1 MLAPSTPMKEER
13 LATSGSVRIACPS
26 ACWCRDIA
34 ASEVSW
40 AATEMPWMMPVSCT
54 GKKPL
59 GMMTA
64 STTVTATVSSAT
76 SRVSGWWRSTTSSQR
91 P

>member
-1 MLAPSTPMKEER
+1 MNELR
-13 LATSGSVRIACPS
+13 LATSGSARITRAS
-26 ACWCRDIA
+26 ACWWRDIA

-40 AATEMPWMMPVSCT
+40 AATEMPWMTPVSCT

-59 GMMTA
+59 GMTTA
-64 STTVTATVSSAT
+64 RTTVVASVRTNT
-76 SRVSGWWRSTTSSQR
+76 SRVSGWCLSTTSSAR